1 MHIYAHICTNMCVYI
16 YYICG
21 LCNIFWYHNMT
32 LYKYQVPAMIVR
44 AVLLQR
50 SSRVTRIPWHSPL
63 HPSRLLCCRSWCH
76 LAQDWAKTSINGL
89 DFKDSIRFRWVRS
102 LQCDTLWNNFK
113 HSDNFK
119 HGLIMSRL
127 TSKCE
132 ITISW
137 LHHASLHFWKAI
149 GSFRSWWSTQWTHD
163 VPVRFFS
170 STKNAYRAWCI
181 DPNRTRFPLLFCP
194 SHRTWANHSM
204 LPINPIPIGS
214 MVLVY
219 ILTWMGYIDG
229 IHVTIYSST
238 MDPMGYGW
246 PLWRQEAFP

>member
-1 MHIYAHICTNMCVYI
+1 MHIYAQICVYI

-149 GSFRSWWSTQWTHD
+149 GTVSGVGGPRNGLMMFLWGSSPQPKTRTELGASTQTEL
-163 VPVRFFS
+163 VFPCFFAHLIEHEL
-170 STKNAYRAWCI
+170 T
-181 DPNRTRFPLLFCP
+181 
-194 SHRTWANHSM
+194 
-204 LPINPIPIGS
+204 IPCS
-214 MVLVY
+214 
-219 ILTWMGYIDG
+219 
-229 IHVTIYSST
+229 
-238 MDPMGYGW
+238 P
-246 PLWRQEAFP
+246 